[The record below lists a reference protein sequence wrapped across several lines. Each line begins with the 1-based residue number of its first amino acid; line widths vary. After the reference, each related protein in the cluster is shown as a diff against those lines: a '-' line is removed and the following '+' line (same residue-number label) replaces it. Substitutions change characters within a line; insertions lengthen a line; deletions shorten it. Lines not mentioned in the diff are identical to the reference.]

1 MNDIKPPEGVS
12 DSAWALLARPEG
24 ANWVIDER
32 NADGEVVGTA
42 IRLPDGSK
50 DFKPGGK
57 RGLIL
62 AWPLDGYSGTSFDHP
77 VYVCEGASDTAAMM
91 TLGLDAVGIPM
102 AGQCGA
108 WLAQALKDRHTVI
121 VSDADTAGANGTAK
135 IVKALQG
142 KAASIRVILPP
153 NGEKDAR
160 AAVIAGA
167 DKAAFL
173 SLAAKSKPTKAASGG
188 GATTGEGPLS
198 VCMADVETREVEW
211 LWPGR
216 IPLGRLTLL
225 SGEPDVGKSFLTA
238 WLAGVVSTGEA
249 WPDGTS
255 ARREPG
261 GALIINGEDAADD
274 TMVPRAVACGGDTKR
289 IRFVPLLDCDKCP
302 WFSLADVSRLA
313 ATIRECEGCR
323 LVVIDPVS
331 SFLSG
336 LDDSKVGDIRGLLG
350 PLARLAQ
357 ELRVAIVLIHH
368 TRKSGGSAINA
379 SMGSIAWVGA
389 CRAGWIVL
397 RDPDEPSRRLFV
409 PSKNNLAPDQ
419 TGLAYT
425 IVGNP
430 ARLQWADGSIDESTN
445 SILARA
451 AALGGGGRAG
461 VDEVDARARELLS
474 ARLAAGPVEGKII
487 IDAASK
493 AGIGE
498 RALERACKAAG
509 VIKRPGGYQRPSQ
522 WEMPGVASPFI
533 TVPQGVQ

>member
-1 MNDIKPPEGVS
+1 MNCIKPPEGVS
-12 DSAWALLARPEG
+12 DSAWSLLARPDG
-24 ANWVIDER
+24 SNWLIDER

-50 DFKPGGK
+50 DFKRGGK

-62 AWPLDGYSGTSFDHP
+62 AWPLDGYSGTSSDHP

-91 TLGLDAVGIPM
+91 TLGIDAVGIPM

-108 WLAQALKDRHTVI
+108 WLAQLLNDRHVVI
-121 VSDADTAGANGTAK
+121 VADADKAGANGTAK
-135 IVKALQG
+135 IVEALQG

-153 NGEKDAR
+153 NGAKDAR
-160 AAVIAGA
+160 TAVIAGA

-173 SLAAKSKPTKAASGG
+173 SLAAESKPTKAASSV
-188 GATTGEGPLS
+188 GATTGAGPLS
-198 VCMADVETREVEW
+198 VCMADVQTREVEW

-216 IPLGRLTLL
+216 IPLGRLTLI
-225 SGEPDVGKSFLTA
+225 SGEPDVGKSYLTA
-238 WLAGVVSTGEA
+238 WLATRVSTGEA
-249 WPDGTS
+249 WPDGPS
-255 ARREPG
+255 PEREPG
-261 GALIINGEDAADD
+261 GALFINAEDPADD
-274 TMVPRAVACGGDTKR
+274 TMVPRVLAQGGDTKR
-289 IRFVPLLDCDKCP
+289 IRFIPLLDSDKCP

-313 ATIRECEGCR
+313 ATIQECEGCR

-336 LDDSKVGDIRGLLG
+336 LDDSKNGDIRGLLG

-357 ELRVAIVLIHH
+357 EARVAIVLINHI
-368 TRKSGGSAINA
+368 RKSGGSAINA

-397 RDPDEPSRRLFV
+397 RDPDDPSRRLFV

-425 IVGNP
+425 IVGKP
-430 ARLQWADGSIDESTN
+430 GRLQWADGSIDESTN

-451 AALGGGGRAG
+451 AVLGGGGRAG
-461 VDEVDARARELLS
+461 AEEGDQRAREFLS

-498 RALERACKAAG
+498 RALERACKTAG

-522 WEMPGVASPFI
+522 WEMPGMGSPF
-533 TVPQGVQ
+533 TTGS